1 MGEATTAQ
9 SRRRAAG
16 ETLRGRRAALG
27 GALGGAAVGALLA
40 ACSGGAGGQ
49 PAGDVDGGPASKAP
63 VTLAVTAGGWVAETD
78 KALHRQVWDAFA
90 KARPH
95 VTLDINEIAFTTD
108 KLLTAVAAGEPPDAA
123 YIHPNDLPAVA
134 GPGAYQNLDEFVKRD
149 KSVDL
154 KGIFPKVLEFFKFKD
169 VLYQLPYHSGPS
181 MIYYNKSLFQ
191 RLGVKTPEEY
201 DRAGQWQW
209 RTGWMEAVRLLSQER
224 DGPPVLRLR
233 RADGDSLHQR
243 PHLGQRWG
251 DLQQGGDR
259 EPAAPAPAPPGIQGY
274 ADMWSKLGAV
284 PDPANWQFFTRGD
297 VAMVFGFRG
306 MGPLFRTIT
315 DFEVGMWHNPSG
327 PAGAVT
333 RSGPSGYGVVSGAK
347 HAAEAWEFCKNYVGP
362 AAQGIL
368 FSGGFNV
375 PMTSRKEDAD
385 AFRKDLV
392 PWEKEEVYMEAQDR
406 RLRPMAPLPLKWR
419 EINVSWNREWALIRD
434 GQKTAQQSMTE
445 LRPELDALLK

>member
-1 MGEATTAQ
+1 MERIRVPVAARQ
-9 SRRRAAG
+9 ALRRRAV
-16 ETLRGRRAALG
+16 LG
-27 GALGGAAVGALLA
+27 GALGGAGMGAFLA
-40 ACSGGAGGQ
+40 ACGGGAGGAQ
-49 PAGDVDGGPASKAP
+49 PAGDVGAAEPKKAP
-63 VTLAVTAGGWVAETD
+63 VTLAIAAGGWVAETD

-108 KLLTAVAAGEPPDAA
+108 KLLTSVAAGEPPDAA

-134 GPGAYQNLDEFVKRD
+134 GPGAYQNLDEFVRRD
-149 KSVDL
+149 KSVDI
-154 KGIFPKVLEFFKFKD
+154 KGIFPKVLEFFKFKN

-191 RLGVKTPEEY
+191 RLGVRTPEEY

-224 DGPPVLRLR
+224 DGR
-233 RADGDSLHQR
+233 RYYGFDGR
-243 PHLGQRWG
+243 TGIAFINVPIWAN
-251 DLQQGGDR
+251 GGDILNKELTESR
-259 EPAAPAPAPPGIQGY
+259 LHLPQSAEAIQAY

-284 PDPANWQFFTRGD
+284 PDPSNWQFFTRGD

-315 DFEVGMWHNPSG
+315 DFEVGMWHNPGG
-327 PAGAVT
+327 PAGTIT

-347 HAAEAWEFCKNYVGP
+347 HADEGWEFCKNYVGP

-375 PMTSRKEDAD
+375 PMTNRKEDMD
-385 AFRKDLV
+385 AFRKDLA
-392 PWEKEEVYMEAQDR
+392 PWEKEEVYMEAQDK
-406 RLRPMAPLPLKWR
+406 RLRPMAPLPAKWR
-419 EINVSWNREWALIRD
+419 EINVSWGREWNLIRD

-445 LRPELDALLK
+445 LRPELEALLK